1 MPEHRSNTV
10 FSRGLTAVAR
20 GRYLEAL
27 ALFET
32 SMELTRR
39 GGDSP
44 PVKCLSYYALCDARA
59 STRLQ
64 EAHDLC
70 AAAVH
75 AEPSDPDHHLNLGRV
90 HLRMGDREQA
100 FESFVRGLRVD
111 RRHRGLI
118 HAVGTIG
125 FRRRPVLAFLGR
137 RHPLNRMLGQLRAG
151 RRRSSLSNV
160 LARI

>member
-1 MPEHRSNTV
+1 MPEHQANTA
-10 FSRGLTAVAR
+10 FTRGLTAVDR

-32 SMELTRR
+32 SMELTQR
-39 GGDSP
+39 GGNPP
-44 PVKCLSYYALCDARA
+44 PVKYLSYYGLCVAMA
-59 STRLQ
+59 STRLH

-70 AAAVH
+70 ATAVH
-75 AEPSDPDHHLNLGRV
+75 ADPSDPDHHLNLGRV

-118 HAVGTIG
+118 DAIGALG
-125 FRRRPVLAFLGR
+125 FRRRPIVAFLGR

-151 RRRSSLSNV
+151 RQKSSLSNV

>member
-1 MPEHRSNTV
+1 MLEQTTDTA
-10 FSRGLTAVAR
+10 FARGLNAVER

-39 GGDSP
+39 AGGSP
-44 PVKCLSYYALCDARA
+44 PVDRLSYYGLCVAMA
-59 STRLQ
+59 STRLK

-70 AAAVH
+70 AAAVL
-75 AEPSDPDHHLNLGRV
+75 ADPSRPDHHLNLGRV
-90 HLRMGDREQA
+90 HLRMGDRAGA

-111 RRHRGLI
+111 RRHRGLVD
-118 HAVGTIG
+118 ALGRLG

-151 RRRSSLSNV
+151 GRKRALSKV

>member
-1 MPEHRSNTV
+1 MPELQANTV
-10 FSRGLTAVAR
+10 FTRGMTAVDR

-39 GGDSP
+39 GGDAP
-44 PVKCLSYYALCDARA
+44 AVKCLSYYGLCVAMA
-59 STRLQ
+59 STRLH

-70 AAAVH
+70 ATAVH
-75 AEPSDPDHHLNLGRV
+75 ADPSDPDHHLNLGRV

-100 FESFVRGLRVD
+100 FESFVRGLRAD

-118 HAVGTIG
+118 DAIGALG
-125 FRRRPVLAFLGR
+125 FRRRPVIAFLGR

-151 RRRSSLSNV
+151 RQKSSLSNV
-160 LARI
+160 LTRI

>member
-1 MPEHRSNTV
+1 MQEHQATTV
-10 FSRGLTAVAR
+10 FTQGLTAVDR

-32 SMELTRR
+32 SMELTQH
-39 GGDSP
+39 GGDTP
-44 PVKCLSYYALCDARA
+44 PVKCLSYYGLCVAMA
-59 STRLQ
+59 STRLH

-70 AAAVH
+70 VAAVR

-100 FESFVRGLRVD
+100 FESFVRGLKVD

-118 HAVGTIG
+118 DAISSLG

-151 RRRSSLSNV
+151 RQRSSLSNV

>member
-1 MPEHRSNTV
+1 MPHRQANAA
-10 FSRGLTAVAR
+10 FSRGLSAVNR

-32 SMELTRR
+32 SMEQTQR

-44 PVKCLSYYALCDARA
+44 PVKCLSYYGLCVAMASAR
-59 STRLQ
+59 LH
-64 EAHDLC
+64 EAYDLC
-70 AAAVH
+70 ATAVH
-75 AEPSDPDHHLNLGRV
+75 VEPSDPDHHLNLGRV
-90 HLRMGDREQA
+90 HLRMGNRERA

-118 HAVGTIG
+118 EAIGALG

-151 RRRSSLSNV
+151 RQRSSLSNV

>member
-1 MPEHRSNTV
+1 MPEHQANTV
-10 FSRGLTAVAR
+10 FTQGLTAVDR

-44 PVKCLSYYALCDARA
+44 QVKCLSYYGLCVAMA
-59 STRLQ
+59 STRLH

-70 AAAVH
+70 ATAVH

-100 FESFVRGLRVD
+100 IESFVRGLRVD

-118 HAVGTIG
+118 DAFGALG

-137 RHPLNRMLGQLRAG
+137 HHPLNRMLGQMRAG
-151 RRRSSLSNV
+151 RQRSSLSNV

>member
-1 MPEHRSNTV
+1 MQEHQADTV
-10 FSRGLTAVAR
+10 FTRGLAAVNR

-44 PVKCLSYYALCDARA
+44 PVKCLSYYGLCVAMA
-59 STRLQ
+59 STRLN
-64 EAHDLC
+64 EAHDFC
-70 AAAVH
+70 ATAVH
-75 AEPSDPDHHLNLGRV
+75 ADPSDPDHHLNLGRV

-100 FESFVRGLRVD
+100 FESFIRGLQAN

-118 HAVGTIG
+118 DAIGALG
-125 FRRRPVLAFLGR
+125 FRRRPILAFLGR
-137 RHPLNRMLGQLRAG
+137 RHPLNRMLGQLRAS